1 MVSSRKKS
9 QCAIGSMLDLLN
21 EPATSRSHNQENNSN
36 CSNSL
41 NSSSSTDSESLH
53 TSESFEDD
61 SDDEQNANNNDPLE
75 EDTIGRGPTR
85 QGFRWGTGEKM
96 ILELNDDNQV
106 ENTNLTDVYK
116 KTCLRRVGKLWK
128 DFKMRTKEKY
138 FRPHRRDKTYLL
150 ANRPGRI
157 EEDQW
162 PALVNYWLSKRA
174 RKISNRNKRNRKDL
188 QMPHRQGRTDTYNL
202 QNQATL
208 KALKQQL
215 PPELQDDIE
224 ANNKIFED
232 VIRKDAPG
240 CLRSCKIV
248 SKSKKVFTSQQEFD
262 RAVDERVASIQHNL
276 EIKLHNEMDERLSKM
291 KDDWLAEMKT
301 MMQDQSSSFGSPN
314 TQVQE
319 SSNSQHQIA
328 LNEPLHGLGN
338 SSNNGQTNQSTK
350 VSKEINQS
358 KDDNPPLIC
367 SDATS
372 TKEIQKVT

>member
-106 ENTNLTDVYK
+106 VGSMAAEFATQLGVLAKEGNKLPLIYTDWRALPKPMKDDVWAEVKENTNLTDVYK

-174 RKISNRNKRNRKDL
+174 R
-188 QMPHRQGRTDTYNL
+188 
-202 QNQATL
+202 ATL

-276 EIKLHNEMDERLSKM
+276 EIKLQNEMDERLSKM

-301 MMQDQSSSFGSPN
+301 MMQDQSSSFGS
-314 TQVQE
+314 
-319 SSNSQHQIA
+319 QI
-328 LNEPLHGLGN
+328 PRKFKRLHDDEAFKNLLGFY
-338 SSNNGQTNQSTK
+338 
-350 VSKEINQS
+350 V
-358 KDDNPPLIC
+358 
-367 SDATS
+367 
-372 TKEIQKVT
+372 

>member
-85 QGFRWGTGEKM
+85 QGFRWGTDWRALPKPM
-96 ILELNDDNQV
+96 KDDV
-106 ENTNLTDVYK
+106 WAEVK
-116 KTCLRRVGKLWK
+116 
-128 DFKMRTKEKY
+128 
-138 FRPHRRDKTYLL
+138 
-150 ANRPGRI
+150 
-157 EEDQW
+157 
-162 PALVNYWLSKRA
+162 
-174 RKISNRNKRNRKDL
+174 
-188 QMPHRQGRTDTYNL
+188 
-202 QNQATL
+202 ATL

-276 EIKLHNEMDERLSKM
+276 EIKLQNEMDERLSKM

-314 TQVQE
+314 TQVQD

>member
-9 QCAIGSMLDLLN
+9 QCTIGSMLDLLN
-21 EPATSRSHNQENNSN
+21 EPATN
-36 CSNSL
+36 
-41 NSSSSTDSESLH
+41 
-53 TSESFEDD
+53 D

-106 ENTNLTDVYK
+106 VGSMAAEFATQLGVLAKEGNKLPLIYTDWRALPK
-116 KTCLRRVGKLWK
+116 PMK
-128 DFKMRTKEKY
+128 DDVWAEVK
-138 FRPHRRDKTYLL
+138 
-150 ANRPGRI
+150 
-157 EEDQW
+157 
-162 PALVNYWLSKRA
+162 
-174 RKISNRNKRNRKDL
+174 
-188 QMPHRQGRTDTYNL
+188 
-202 QNQATL
+202 ATL

-276 EIKLHNEMDERLSKM
+276 EIKLQNEMDERLSKM

-314 TQVQE
+314 T
-319 SSNSQHQIA
+319 
-328 LNEPLHGLGN
+328 PGN

>member
-106 ENTNLTDVYK
+106 VGSMAAEFATQLGVLAKEGNKLPLIYTDWRALPKPMKDDVWAEVKENTNLTDVYK

-224 ANNKIFED
+224 ANNKILKTSLE
-232 VIRKDAPG
+232 KMLQDAYA
-240 CLRSCKIV
+240 
-248 SKSKKVFTSQQEFD
+248 
-262 RAVDERVASIQHNL
+262 AV
-276 EIKLHNEMDERLSKM
+276 
-291 KDDWLAEMKT
+291 
-301 MMQDQSSSFGSPN
+301 QD
-314 TQVQE
+314 